1 MITASG
7 SRGKAGRG
15 RRAISGS
22 PPHPRGPARQPR
34 PPNPPSAMR
43 GSSPP
48 IIGGRDGRCLACAA
62 PEYAESG
69 MATVEIGSGCS
80 GSPQHSSN
88 LNNTYDVPWTVFL
101 HEGSVCVRFQNP
113 GSTHASVNTWVEDT
127 AGNGPLSDTG
137 FSVQVP
143 PGGETSVVFS
153 DFGTQ
158 ADQTTPISE
167 CILHTVVHNDDSENT
182 GVELYHEVY

>member
-1 MITASG
+1 MATA
-7 SRGKAGRG
+7 
-15 RRAISGS
+15 
-22 PPHPRGPARQPR
+22 Q
-34 PPNPPSAMR
+34 
-43 GSSPP
+43 
-48 IIGGRDGRCLACAA
+48 IGG
-62 PEYAESG
+62 
-69 MATVEIGSGCS
+69 GCS

-127 AGNGPLSDTG
+127 ASNGPLSDTG
-137 FSVQVP
+137 FWVQVP
-143 PGGETSVVFS
+143 PNGETSVVFS
-153 DFGTQ
+153 DFGMQ